1 MLLLFYLHY
10 RVCDCV
16 CVCVC
21 GCAESPRGTRA
32 RELQRVGFSSWGACG
47 LGAVWHVGSFE
58 PESPALEG
66 RFLTSGPPGK
76 SLFMF
81 KWLLCIWFHQWLE
94 REKHL
99 RYLTH
104 RTGSRQS
111 SAWSNG
117 MDFRWEQVHAWHG
130 VLALREVLQTVL
142 QKGLCTPWRGSGK
155 PLIATACAG
164 TPSHTALP
172 SSKWA
177 AHQVYRPDSN

>member
-10 RVCDCV
+10 RVHDCE
-16 CVCVC
+16 CVC
-21 GCAESPRGTRA
+21 GCAESPRGTPA
-32 RELQRVGFSSWGACG
+32 HELQRVGFSSWGPCDLSA
-47 LGAVWHVGSFE
+47 LWHVGSFE

-111 SAWSNG
+111 SAWSDG
-117 MDFRWEQVHAWHG
+117 MDFRWERVHAWRG
-130 VLALREVLQTVL
+130 VPALRE
-142 QKGLCTPWRGSGK
+142 
-155 PLIATACAG
+155 ATADCS
-164 TPSHTALP
+164 PERALH
-172 SSKWA
+172 SLTRKWRA
-177 AHQVYRPDSN
+177 LDGHCLCRHPQPHCPAFQ